1 MPARARMTELRS
13 QVLRMGSLAETILAR
28 AVESVWDRDA
38 ETARSIR
45 DDDLAIDRIDVE
57 IDRNVLRVLALS
69 APKADDLRAVIAI
82 KTMATDLERVGDLA
96 RNIAK
101 SALRLSERPEIP
113 LPSGLERIAAG
124 SRRLL
129 SSALDCFG
137 SGDTAAARAV
147 IEADDEIDRI
157 QDRVVRD
164 SIARLGAEPA
174 CAPQEVDVILIAEAL
189 ERVADHATNIAESV
203 ILLYDAEIVK
213 HAAKL
218 GTAR

>member
-1 MPARARMTELRS
+1 MPARERMTELRG
-13 QVLRMGSLAETILAR
+13 QILRMGSLAETILAR
-28 AVESVWDRDA
+28 AVESVWERDA
-38 ETARSIR
+38 EAATRVK
-45 DDDLAIDRIDVE
+45 DDDLEIDRSDVE
-57 IDRNVLRVLALS
+57 IDRSVLRVLALT

-96 RNIAK
+96 RNIAR
-101 SALRLSERPEIP
+101 SALRLSARPQIA

-157 QDRVVRD
+157 QDQIVQAA
-164 SIARLGAEPA
+164 IARLAEEPTS
-174 CAPQEVDVILIAEAL
+174 APQEVDVILIAEAL

-218 GTAR
+218 GSGR